1 CGGSSATTVKPS
13 FGIHLG
19 PHKAVHAA
27 QRTADDEAQMC
38 DLESLGDHPVHAVDH
53 VVIMVMREIALEPLR
68 GFAGTA
74 ATERVRHDDEV
85 SPSIQ
90 RLLNSSSARLG
101 RSQLTPVPVLPCNSR
116 TPLTISPAALRSAEP
131 RVR

>member
-53 VVIMVMREIALEPLR
+53 VVITVMREIALEPVR

-74 ATERVRHDDEV
+74 ATERVRHDDEGSLIFGSTSSRRCGFSRACV
-85 SPSIQ
+85 P
-90 RLLNSSSARLG
+90 SSS
-101 RSQLTPVPVLPCNSR
+101 
-116 TPLTISPAALRSAEP
+116 
-131 RVR
+131 